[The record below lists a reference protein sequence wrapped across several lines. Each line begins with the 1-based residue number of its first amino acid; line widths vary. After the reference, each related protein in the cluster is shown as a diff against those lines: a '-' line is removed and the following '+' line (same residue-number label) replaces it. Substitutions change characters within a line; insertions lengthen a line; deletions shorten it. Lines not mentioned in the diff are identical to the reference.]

1 MIVSQQPAVSN
12 QPVSPYKAVSWH
24 PVLFTLDRPEAHW
37 DSCSSILFMM
47 ELSKLRFEPLTPER
61 WSDLETLFG
70 AKGACG
76 GCWCMTWRLTRSEFA
91 RGKGES
97 NKRAFKKVVISG
109 EAPGVLAY
117 SGDEPIGWCAIAPRE
132 SYPGLTRS
140 RILSPVDQ
148 QPVWSVSCF
157 FVAKP
162 FRGRGVTEQLLRSAV
177 KYARSRGARVVEGY
191 PQDLGTGKL
200 PAPFVWTGLLP
211 SFTKAGFKEA
221 ARRSPKRPIMRM
233 YLK

>member
-1 MIVSQQPAVSN
+1 
-12 QPVSPYKAVSWH
+12 
-24 PVLFTLDRPEAHW
+24 
-37 DSCSSILFMM
+37 MM
-47 ELSKLRFEPLTPER
+47 EPPKLRFEPLTSER

-91 RGKGES
+91 RGKGAG
-97 NKRAFKKVVISG
+97 NKSALQKVVASG

-117 SGDEPIGWCAIAPRE
+117 AGDEPIGWCAIAPRE
-132 SYPGLTRS
+132 SYPGLARS

-191 PQDLGTGKL
+191 PQDLGNGKL

-211 SFTKAGFKEA
+211 SFTKAGFKEE